1 MADKATVAQLHR
13 RFVSILICIVI
24 PALYFRSCAGVA
36 TSDDASS
43 AVKKLAFGLLILLV
57 LLVAAVLVV
66 PGQLDWTPYR
76 ARIAQE
82 IGGLTGRAVT
92 IDGPVSFEMLPMP
105 RLVAGDVRV
114 ASVPGATVP
123 DLLAANGVDLRVAF
137 LPLLLGRIEVVGVSF
152 EQPSVALETLPDGRR
167 SWDGLGEGI
176 GRRLDSVRA
185 AIRQGSILWLDR
197 RSGRQL
203 EVETA
208 DVRLSAPGQGGPISI
223 SGAGVLAGVPMTF
236 DLALQPRSPLGA
248 LPVTATVGL
257 DATEARFGGLLQPAG
272 GLQGDLSVV
281 GKDLDASLAR
291 IGVKL
296 PVSASRPGVFAL
308 RAMVQARADEAGAE
322 RIELT
327 DLTADLG
334 DMRAAGGV
342 AVTLAAVPR
351 VEATLGFNRLAL
363 ADWAG
368 DGADPATLAARLAAA
383 LSRKAALPVAGTLDL
398 SVAALAVRDGL
409 VRDLRLQATLDPARI
424 GLTRLAFG
432 LPGGASAAASGA
444 IRLDG
449 DRPAAEQL
457 SVQLAAED
465 LRGVLDWA
473 DIDPGAVPA
482 TALRRGRIAGM
493 LNGDIANLRV
503 SGLDADLDGNRL
515 SGALTYV
522 GGDRP
527 GLGARLTL
535 SRLDVDA
542 YRPAGAPPLS
552 ALLRSDPAL
561 RDRVLAALTGA
572 DVNLDATVDAVAVD
586 GAAFTGLRLEATLAQ
601 GALTLHSGRVEGP
614 GGAGLSL
621 NGAIGQLAG
630 LGDIDLQA
638 TLDAQDPAAL
648 LRALGLHGA
657 VPTPPGGP
665 LKASLRLRGD
675 PAALS
680 VDGTV
685 DALGGTV
692 ALGGSLADA
701 ATAPHVA
708 LGLRLTHPDLP
719 GLLQRVGEGG
729 LAAPDLGGV
738 DLYADADWARG
749 RLRLDKLQGAVGPV
763 SLGGTVELDAGGARP
778 RLAVSL
784 RTTALPLDRL
794 LAGLAPSGGAAGQW
808 PARPFDLGGLA
819 RIDGNLDL
827 DAASVSL
834 AGWTLDQPELHA
846 RLDQGGLNLDRLS
859 AGVAG
864 GRLGLNGR
872 IDWGDAQA
880 PRWSGHADLVDADL
894 AAILRLSAGPQG
906 LAGRLDLGLDA
917 TSAGNSVAGLVY
929 GLDGKGLVAVRDA
942 TLTGIDLAAAG
953 RLLADPGLPGAFLEG
968 LRAAFAGGS
977 TKVPAI
983 NATFAIADGIATSTD
998 LRLATDTA
1006 VGTGGFTLD
1015 LPRWRLDLGLDV
1027 GFRAHPDVP
1036 AVGLRFDGT
1045 PSAPVRRLETKAL
1058 EDWAAARAAIRPTE
1072 PTAPEAPAEP
1082 TPEAPAEPAPETPA
1096 EPPPGP

>member
-1 MADKATVAQLHR
+1 M
-13 RFVSILICIVI
+13 
-24 PALYFRSCAGVA
+24 
-36 TSDDASS
+36 
-43 AVKKLAFGLLILLV
+43 KKLAFGLLILLV

-76 ARIAQE
+76 GRIAQE

-123 DLLAANGVDLRVAF
+123 DLLTANGVDLRVSL
-137 LPLLLGRIEVVGVSF
+137 LPLLLGRIEVVGVTF
-152 EQPSVALETLPDGRR
+152 DQPSVALETLPDGRR
-167 SWDGLGEGI
+167 SWDGLGGDI
-176 GRRLDSVRA
+176 GRRLSSVRA

-197 RSGRQL
+197 RSGRQV
-203 EVETA
+203 EVEAA
-208 DVRLSAPGQGGPISI
+208 DLRLAAPGRGGPVSI
-223 SGAGVLAGVPMTF
+223 SGAGVVAGVPMTL

-257 DATEARFGGLLQPAG
+257 DATDARFGGLLQPDG

-296 PVSASRPGVFAL
+296 PASSSRPGVFAL
-308 RAMVQARADEAGAE
+308 RATVQTRAGAGDAGAD

-368 DGADPATLAARLAAA
+368 DDADPAALAGRLAAA

-398 SVAALAVRDGL
+398 SVAALAVRGGL

-449 DRPAAEQL
+449 DRPAADQL
-457 SVQLAAED
+457 SVQLAADD
-465 LRGVLDWA
+465 LRGALDWVG
-473 DIDPGAVPA
+473 IDPGAVPA
-482 TALRRGRIAGM
+482 TALRRGRIAGT
-493 LNGDIANLRV
+493 LTGDIANLRV
-503 SGLDADLDGNRL
+503 ASLDADLDGNRL
-515 SGALTYV
+515 TGALTYV

-527 GLGARLTL
+527 GIGARLVL

-542 YRPAGAPPLS
+542 YRPAGAPPL
-552 ALLRSDPAL
+552 AGLLRSDPAL
-561 RDRVLAALTGA
+561 RDRLLAALTGA

-586 GAAFTGLRLEATLAQ
+586 GAAFTGLRLEATMAQ
-601 GALTLHSGRVEGP
+601 GTLTIHSGRVEGP

-621 NGAIGQLAG
+621 NGAIGRLAG
-630 LGDIDLQA
+630 FGDIDLQA
-638 TLDAQDPAAL
+638 TLDAQDPPAL
-648 LRALGLHGA
+648 LRALRLHGA
-657 VPTPPGGP
+657 VPAPSAGP
-665 LKASLRLRGD
+665 LEASLRLRGD
-675 PAALS
+675 PASLS

-692 ALGGSLADA
+692 ALGGSLSDA
-701 ATAPHVA
+701 VTAPHAA
-708 LGLRLTHPDLP
+708 LSLRLTHPDLP

-749 RLRLDKLQGAVGPV
+749 RLRLDNLQGTVGPV

-784 RTTALPLDRL
+784 RSTALPLDRL
-794 LAGLAPSGGAAGQW
+794 LAGLAPSGDAAGQW

-819 RIDGNLDL
+819 RVDGNLDL
-827 DAASVSL
+827 DAAAISL

-846 RLDQGGLNLDRLS
+846 RLDQAGLTLDRLS

-872 IDWGDAQA
+872 IDWPQGDGQA

-894 AAILRLSAGPQG
+894 AAVLRQSAGPQG

-942 TLTGIDLAAAG
+942 TLAGIDLAAAE

-983 NATFAIADGIATSTD
+983 NATFAIADGTAASTD
-998 LRLATDTA
+998 LRLVTDA
-1006 VGTGGFTLD
+1006 AMGTGGFTLD
-1015 LPRWRLDLGLDV
+1015 LPRWRLDLGVDV
-1027 GFRAHPDVP
+1027 AFRAHPDVP

-1072 PTAPEAPAEP
+1072 PA
-1082 TPEAPAEPAPETPA
+1082 PEAPAEPAPSAPPGLPA

>member
-1 MADKATVAQLHR
+1 M
-13 RFVSILICIVI
+13 
-24 PALYFRSCAGVA
+24 
-36 TSDDASS
+36 
-43 AVKKLAFGLLILLV
+43 KKLAFGLLVLLV

-105 RLVAGDVRV
+105 RLTAGDVRV

-123 DLLAANGVDLRVAF
+123 DLLTANGVDLRVAF

-152 EQPSVALETLPDGRR
+152 DQPSVALETLPDGRR
-167 SWDGLGEGI
+167 SWDGLGGDI
-176 GRRLDSVRA
+176 GHRLDSVRA

-197 RSGRQL
+197 RNGRQL
-203 EVETA
+203 EVEAA
-208 DVRLSAPGQGGPISI
+208 DVRLSAPGPGGPVSI
-223 SGAGVLAGVPMTF
+223 SGAGVLAGVPMTL

-257 DATEARFGGLLQPAG
+257 DATEARLGGLLRPDG
-272 GLQGDLSVV
+272 GLQGDVSVV

-296 PVSASRPGVFAL
+296 PGSASRPGVFAL
-308 RAMVQARADEAGAE
+308 RATVQARADEAGAE

-334 DMRAAGGV
+334 DMRAAGGI

-351 VEATLGFNRLAL
+351 VEVTLGFNRLAL
-363 ADWAG
+363 ADWVGDDAG
-368 DGADPATLAARLAAA
+368 PATLAGRLAAM
-383 LSRKAALPVAGTLDL
+383 LSRKVVLPVAGTLDL

-409 VRDLRLQATLDPARI
+409 VRDLRLQATLDPGRI

-432 LPGGASAAASGA
+432 LPGGASGAASGA

-449 DRPAAEQL
+449 DRPVADQL
-457 SVQLAAED
+457 SVQLAADD
-465 LRGVLDWA
+465 LRGALDWA

-482 TALRRGRIAGM
+482 TALRRGKIAAT
-493 LNGDIANLRV
+493 LNGDVANLRV
-503 SGLDADLDGNRL
+503 SNLDADLDGNRL
-515 SGALTYV
+515 TGALTYV
-522 GGDRP
+522 AGARP
-527 GLGARLTL
+527 GLGARLTI
-535 SRLDVDA
+535 SRLDIDA

-552 ALLRSDPAL
+552 DLLQSDPEL

-601 GALTLHSGRVEGP
+601 GALTVHSGRVEGP
-614 GGAGLSL
+614 GGMGLSL
-621 NGAIGQLAG
+621 NGAIGRLAG

-638 TLDAQDPAAL
+638 TLDAQDPSAL
-648 LRALGLHGA
+648 LRALRLHGA

-675 PAALS
+675 PASLS

-692 ALGGSLADA
+692 ALGGSLSDA
-701 ATAPHVA
+701 AMAPHA
-708 LGLRLTHPDLP
+708 TLGLRLTHPDLP
-719 GLLQRVGEGG
+719 GLLQRVGDGG
-729 LAAPDLGGV
+729 LVAPDLGGI
-738 DLYADADWARG
+738 DLYTDADWARG
-749 RLRLDKLQGAVGPV
+749 RLRLDNLQGTVGPV
-763 SLGGTVELDAGGARP
+763 SLGGTVELDTGGARP

-784 RTTALPLDRL
+784 RSTALPLDRL
-794 LAGLAPSGGAAGQW
+794 LAGLAPSGDAAGQW

-819 RIDGNLDL
+819 RIDGNLDI
-827 DAASVSL
+827 DAAAVSL
-834 AGWTLDQPELHA
+834 AGWTLDQPELHV
-846 RLDQGGLNLDRLS
+846 RLDQAGLNLDRLS
-859 AGVAG
+859 AGIAG

-872 IDWGDAQA
+872 IEWPRDDAVG

-894 AAILRLSAGPQG
+894 AAMLRQSAGPQG

-942 TLTGIDLAAAG
+942 SLAGIDLAAAG

-977 TKVPAI
+977 TAVPAI
-983 NATFAIADGIATSTD
+983 NATFTVADGIAASTD
-998 LRLATDTA
+998 LRLATDMA

-1015 LPRWRLDLGLDV
+1015 LPRWRLDLGLDI

-1072 PTAPEAPAEP
+1072 PTPEAPAG
-1082 TPEAPAEPAPETPA
+1082 PAPDAPA

>member
-1 MADKATVAQLHR
+1 M
-13 RFVSILICIVI
+13 
-24 PALYFRSCAGVA
+24 
-36 TSDDASS
+36 
-43 AVKKLAFGLLILLV
+43 KKLAFGLLILLV

-105 RLVAGDVRV
+105 RLTAGDVRV

-123 DLLAANGVDLRVAF
+123 DLLTAIGVDLRVSF
-137 LPLLLGRIEVVGVSF
+137 LPLLLGRIEIVGVTF
-152 EQPSVALETLPDGRR
+152 DQPSVALETLPDGRR
-167 SWDGLGEGI
+167 SWDGLGGDI
-176 GRRLDSVRA
+176 GGRLDSVRA

-197 RSGRQL
+197 RNGRQL
-203 EVETA
+203 EVEAA
-208 DVRLSAPGQGGPISI
+208 DVRLSAPGPGGPVSM
-223 SGAGVLAGVPMTF
+223 SGAGVLAGVPMTL

-257 DATEARFGGLLQPAG
+257 DATEARLGGLLRPDG
-272 GLQGDLSVV
+272 GLQGDVSVV

-296 PVSASRPGVFAL
+296 PASASRPGVFAL
-308 RAMVQARADEAGAE
+308 RATVQARADEAGVE

-334 DMRAAGGV
+334 DMRAAGGI
-342 AVTLAAVPR
+342 AVTLAPVPK

-363 ADWAG
+363 ADWVG
-368 DGADPATLAARLAAA
+368 DGVDPATLAGRLAAV

-449 DRPAAEQL
+449 DRPAADQL
-457 SVQLAAED
+457 SVQLAADD
-465 LRGVLDWA
+465 LRGALDWA
-473 DIDPGAVPA
+473 GIDPGAIPA
-482 TALRRGRIAGM
+482 TALRRGRIAGT
-493 LNGDIANLRV
+493 LTGDIVNLRV
-503 SGLDADLDGNRL
+503 ASLDADLDGNRL
-515 SGALTYV
+515 TGALTYV
-522 GGDRP
+522 AGDRP
-527 GLGARLTL
+527 GLGARLTI
-535 SRLDVDA
+535 SRLDIDA

-552 ALLRSDPAL
+552 ELLQSDPGL
-561 RDRVLAALTGA
+561 RDRLLAALTGA
-572 DVNLDATVDAVAVD
+572 DVNLDASVDAVAVD

-614 GGAGLSL
+614 GGMGLSL
-621 NGAIGQLAG
+621 NGAIGRLAG

-638 TLDAQDPAAL
+638 TLDAQDPSTL
-648 LRALGLHGA
+648 LRALRLHGA
-657 VPTPPGGP
+657 VPTPPAGP

-675 PAALS
+675 PASLS

-692 ALGGSLADA
+692 ALGGSLSDA
-701 ATAPHVA
+701 ATALHA
-708 LGLRLTHPDLP
+708 TLGLRLTHPDLP

-729 LAAPDLGGV
+729 LAAPDLGGI
-738 DLYADADWARG
+738 DLYADADWTRG
-749 RLRLDKLQGAVGPV
+749 RLRLDNLQGTVGPV

-794 LAGLAPSGGAAGQW
+794 LAGLAPSGDAAGQW

-819 RIDGNLDL
+819 GIDGNLDL
-827 DAASVSL
+827 DAAAVSL

-872 IDWGDAQA
+872 IDWSQGDAQM

-894 AAILRLSAGPQG
+894 ADVLRQSAGPQG

-917 TSAGNSVAGLVY
+917 TSAGNSIAGLVY

-942 TLTGIDLAAAG
+942 ALAGIDLAAAG

-977 TKVPAI
+977 TAVPAI
-983 NATFAIADGIATSTD
+983 NATFAIADGIAASTD
-998 LRLATDTA
+998 LRLVTDTA
-1006 VGTGGFTLD
+1006 LGTGGFTLD
-1015 LPRWRLDLGLDV
+1015 LPRWRLDLGIDV
-1027 GFRAHPDVP
+1027 GFRAHADVP

-1072 PTAPEAPAEP
+1072 PTPE
-1082 TPEAPAEPAPETPA
+1082 TPDEPAPDAPA

>member
-1 MADKATVAQLHR
+1 M
-13 RFVSILICIVI
+13 I
-24 PALYFRSCAGVA
+24 PVLYFRSCAGVA
-36 TSDDASS
+36 TPDDASS

-76 ARIAQE
+76 ARIAKE
-82 IGGLTGRAVT
+82 IGALTGRTVT

-123 DLLAANGVDLRVAF
+123 DLLAANGVDLRVSF
-137 LPLLLGRIEVVGVSF
+137 LPLLLGRIEIVGVTF
-152 EQPSVALETLPDGRR
+152 DQPSVALETLPDGRR
-167 SWDGLGEGI
+167 SWDGLGDGI
-176 GRRLDSVRA
+176 GHRLDSVRA

-197 RSGRQL
+197 RNGRQL
-203 EVETA
+203 EIETA
-208 DVRLSAPGQGGPISI
+208 DVRLSAPGQGGPVSI
-223 SGAGVLAGVPMTF
+223 SGAGVLAGVPMTL

-257 DATEARFGGLLQPAG
+257 DSTEARFGGLLQSDS

-291 IGVKL
+291 IGVRL
-296 PVSASRPGVFAL
+296 PASASRPGVFAL
-308 RAMVQARADEAGAE
+308 RATVQAQADEAGAE

-363 ADWAG
+363 ADWVGNA
-368 DGADPATLAARLAAA
+368 AVPATLAGRLAAA
-383 LSRKAALPVAGTLDL
+383 LSRKAVLPVAGTLDL
-398 SVAALAVRDGL
+398 SVAALAVRNGL

-424 GLTRLAFG
+424 GVTRLAFG
-432 LPGGASAAASGA
+432 LPGGATAAASGA

-449 DRPAAEQL
+449 DRPAADQL

-465 LRGVLDWA
+465 LRGALDWA
-473 DIDPGAVPA
+473 GIDPGAVPA
-482 TALRRGRIAGM
+482 TALRRGKIAGT

-515 SGALTYV
+515 TGALTYV
-522 GGDRP
+522 GGARP
-527 GLGARLTL
+527 GIGARLNV
-535 SRLDVDA
+535 SRLDIDA

-552 ALLRSDPAL
+552 ALLRSDPGL

-572 DVNLDATVDAVAVD
+572 DVNLDATVDAVSVD
-586 GAAFTGLRLEATLAQ
+586 GATFTGLRLEATLAQ

-648 LRALGLHGA
+648 VRALGLHGV
-657 VPTPPGGP
+657 VPTPPAGP
-665 LKASLRLRGD
+665 LKTSLRLRGD

-692 ALGGSLADA
+692 ALGGSLSDA

-729 LAAPDLGGV
+729 LAAPDLGGI

-749 RLRLDKLQGAVGPV
+749 RLRLDKLQGTVGPV

-794 LAGLAPSGGAAGQW
+794 LAGLTPSGGAAGQW

-846 RLDQGGLNLDRLS
+846 RLDQAGLNLDRLS

-942 TLTGIDLAAAG
+942 ALSGIDLAAVG

-977 TKVPAI
+977 TAVPAI

-1036 AVGLRFDGT
+1036 AVGLRFNGT

-1072 PTAPEAPAEP
+1072 PTAPEAPAQ
-1082 TPEAPAEPAPETPA
+1082 PAPETPA
-1096 EPPPGP
+1096 APPPGP

>member
-1 MADKATVAQLHR
+1 MP
-13 RFVSILICIVI
+13 S
-24 PALYFRSCAGVA
+24 VA
-36 TSDDASS
+36 TPDDACS
-43 AVKKLAFGLLILLV
+43 AVKKFAFGLLILLV

-76 ARIAQE
+76 GRIAQE
-82 IGGLTGRAVT
+82 VGALTGRAVA

-123 DLLAANGVDLRVAF
+123 DLLTANGVDLRVSL
-137 LPLLLGRIEVVGVSF
+137 LPLLLGRVEVVGVTF
-152 EQPSVALETLPDGRR
+152 DQPNVALETLPDGRR
-167 SWDGLGEGI
+167 SWDGLGGDI
-176 GRRLDSVRA
+176 GRRLSSVRA

-197 RSGRQL
+197 RSGRQV

-208 DVRLSAPGQGGPISI
+208 DLRLAAPGPGGPVSI
-223 SGAGVLAGVPMTF
+223 SGAGVVAGVPMTL

-248 LPVTATVGL
+248 LPLTATVGL
-257 DATEARFGGLLQPAG
+257 DATDARFGGLLQPDG

-296 PVSASRPGVFAL
+296 PASSSRPGVFAL
-308 RAMVQARADEAGAE
+308 RATVQTRAGEAGAE
-322 RIELT
+322 RIELA

-368 DGADPATLAARLAAA
+368 DGADPAALAGRLAAA

-398 SVAALAVRDGL
+398 SVAALAVRNGL
-409 VRDLRLQATLDPARI
+409 LRDLRLQATLDPARI

-449 DRPAAEQL
+449 DRPAADRL
-457 SVQLAAED
+457 SVQLAADD
-465 LRGVLDWA
+465 LRGALDWA
-473 DIDPGAVPA
+473 GIDPGAVPA
-482 TALRRGRIAGM
+482 TALRRGRIAGV
-493 LNGDIANLRV
+493 LTGDIANLQV
-503 SGLDADLDGNRL
+503 AGLDADLDGNRL
-515 SGALTYV
+515 TGALTYV

-527 GLGARLTL
+527 GIGARLML

-552 ALLRSDPAL
+552 DLLRSDPAL
-561 RDRVLAALTGA
+561 RDRLLAALTGA
-572 DVNLDATVDAVAVD
+572 DVNLDATVDAASVD
-586 GAAFTGLRLEATLAQ
+586 GAAFTGLRLEATMAQ
-601 GALTLHSGRVEGP
+601 GALTIHSGRVEGP

-621 NGAIGQLAG
+621 NGAVGRLAG

-638 TLDAQDPAAL
+638 TLEAQDPPAL
-648 LRALGLHGA
+648 LRALRLHGA
-657 VPTPPGGP
+657 VPTPSAGP

-675 PAALS
+675 PASLS

-692 ALGGSLADA
+692 ALGGSLSDA
-701 ATAPHVA
+701 ATAPHAA

-729 LAAPDLGGV
+729 LAAPDLGGI
-738 DLYADADWARG
+738 DLYADADWAGG
-749 RLRLDKLQGAVGPV
+749 RLRLDNLQGTVGPV
-763 SLGGTVELDAGGARP
+763 SLGGTAELDAGGARP

-794 LAGLAPSGGAAGQW
+794 LTGPSGDAAGQW
-808 PARPFDLGGLA
+808 SARPFDLGGLA

-827 DAASVSL
+827 DAAAVSL

-846 RLDQGGLNLDRLS
+846 RLDQAGLTLDRLS

-872 IDWGDAQA
+872 IDWPRDNAGG

-894 AAILRLSAGPQG
+894 AAVLRQSAGPQG

-942 TLTGIDLAAAG
+942 TLAGIDLAAAE

-983 NATFAIADGIATSTD
+983 NATYAIADGTAASTD
-998 LRLATDTA
+998 LRLVTDAA

-1027 GFRAHPDVP
+1027 VFRAHPDVP

-1058 EDWAAARAAIRPTE
+1058 EDWAAARAAVRPTE
-1072 PTAPEAPAEP
+1072 PAPAAPAEP
-1082 TPEAPAEPAPETPA
+1082 PPETPA